1 MRWTKYFWDLPN
13 ELILD
18 ILSFDLSLSD
28 LQHLRLQSRRF
39 QVNVDATLKLLYR
52 REARAAAV
60 VDDPTS
66 NASLMERIARLRRW
80 ETDFRNFNGSEIDI
94 DTLSHVN
101 RPGGGISGDDIV
113 DINRGFLLVSS
124 PTRTYNHRPGINGI
138 FYVRLPSVHH
148 LESVVWQRVPFTRDP
163 KEVIRAFRLVA
174 ELDLLAIVT
183 LYVTKSLYAKIYTK
197 RYPGQ

>member
-28 LQHLRLQSRRF
+28 LQHLRLQSRKFR
-39 QVNVDATLKLLYR
+39 VNVDAALKLLYR
-52 REARAAAV
+52 REAKAAAV
-60 VDDPTS
+60 VDDPIS

-80 ETDFRNFNGSEIDI
+80 ETDFHNFSGSKIDI
-94 DTLSHVN
+94 NTLAHVN
-101 RPGGGISGDDIV
+101 RPGGGISEDDII
-113 DINRGFLLVSS
+113 DMNRGFLLVSS
-124 PTRTYNHRPGINGI
+124 PRTYHDHNGTSGI
-138 FYVRLPSVHH
+138 FYVRLPSVYH

-174 ELDLLAIVT
+174 EIDLLAIVT
-183 LYVTKSLYAKIYTK
+183 SYVTKL
-197 RYPGQ
+197 PFCEQLH

>member
-39 QVNVDATLKLLYR
+39 QVHVDATLKLLYR
-52 REARAAAV
+52 REAKAAAV

-66 NASLMERIARLRRW
+66 NASLMERIVRLRRW
-80 ETDFRNFNGSEIDI
+80 ETDFRNFNGYEIDI

-113 DINRGFLLVSS
+113 DINRGFLLMSS
-124 PTRTYNHRPGINGI
+124 PTRTYNHRPGTGGI

-148 LESVVWQRVPFTRDP
+148 LESVAWQRVPFTRDP
-163 KEVIRAFRLVA
+163 KEFIGAFRLVA

-183 LYVTKSLYAKIYTK
+183 LYVTESLYAIKYTK